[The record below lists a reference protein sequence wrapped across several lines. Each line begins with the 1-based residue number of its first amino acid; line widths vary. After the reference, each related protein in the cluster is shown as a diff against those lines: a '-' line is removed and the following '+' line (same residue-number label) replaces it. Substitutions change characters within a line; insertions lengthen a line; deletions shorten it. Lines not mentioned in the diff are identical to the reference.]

1 MNLSTY
7 KIIIF
12 ILNESL
18 FYIAIHLFFT
28 GVLGKIDIKKQTFLC
43 FFISVFISII
53 NYIYPL
59 STILNLL
66 TIFLLDL
73 LISLNYSKK
82 LSKNIPYTFLF
93 ILFLNFYELFVVF
106 SISILFSV
114 SMENAIN
121 NNLTYTISMFLSRFL
136 LLLTSYIIYAF
147 KSKLNI
153 SKNTTHFWIVIT
165 IFSLGSLYIFYYL
178 IYQSII
184 YTFHNYSSIILIVCV
199 IILFNITVFYL
210 YNRQCKDYEL
220 HEENSRLSN
229 YLKIQE
235 VQQAETMAYLKKVSE
250 MKYDMKNLFIGLS
263 GLMETENYDEV
274 FHIIHEK
281 TDFFSTPTDIVN
293 TPDNVINTILNYKIS
308 YAQNKNIT
316 VHHNLLLTN
325 SVNIGYDDLSVT
337 LGNAIDNAVEYL
349 NSHSIQNPYISITI
363 SYDYCILNITI
374 SNPVCDSIN
383 IPDNYLIP
391 STKTEPN
398 HGFGISSILKIVEKY
413 NGMLSIKCE
422 NLVFTID
429 ITLICDK

>member
-1 MNLSTY
+1 MEITTY
-7 KIIIF
+7 KFIIF
-12 ILNESL
+12 LLGESL
-18 FYIAIHLFFT
+18 FYLSLHFYFCTVLDNPINKKYSYVYFLFS
-28 GVLGKIDIKKQTFLC
+28 VLLGILIY
-43 FFISVFISII
+43 FIQFPSYINIITSLILDFI
-53 NYIYPL
+53 
-59 STILNLL
+59 
-66 TIFLLDL
+66 
-73 LISLNYSKK
+73 ISLYYSRK
-82 LSKNIPYTFLF
+82 LIRNILFTFLF
-93 ILFLNFYELFVVF
+93 GIIVNFFELFVTF
-106 SISILFSV
+106 IISVIFSV
-114 SMENAIN
+114 NIANALSN
-121 NNLTYTISMFLSRFL
+121 NFTYTISLLLCRFL
-136 LLLTSYIIYAF
+136 LLITSYIIF
-147 KSKLNI
+147 MLKTKINL
-153 SKNTTHFWIVIT
+153 SKNTTNFWPVIA
-165 IFSLGSLYIFYYL
+165 IFSCGSLYLFYFMLYLSIQNRINTYSEIIFVL
-178 IYQSII
+178 SI
-184 YTFHNYSSIILIVCV
+184 

-250 MKYDMKNLFIGLS
+250 MKHDMKNLFIGLS
-263 GLMETENYDEV
+263 GLMENENYDEV

>member
-1 MNLSTY
+1 MEITTY
-7 KIIIF
+7 KFIIF
-12 ILNESL
+12 LLGESL
-18 FYIAIHLFFT
+18 FYLSLHFYFYAVLDNPINKKYSYVYFLFP
-28 GVLGKIDIKKQTFLC
+28 VLLGILIY
-43 FFISVFISII
+43 FIQFPSYINIITSLILDFI
-53 NYIYPL
+53 
-59 STILNLL
+59 
-66 TIFLLDL
+66 
-73 LISLNYSKK
+73 ISLYYSRK
-82 LSKNIPYTFLF
+82 LIRNILFTFLF
-93 ILFLNFYELFVVF
+93 GIIVNFFELFVTF
-106 SISILFSV
+106 IISVIFSV
-114 SMENAIN
+114 NIANALSN
-121 NNLTYTISMFLSRFL
+121 NFTYTISLLLCRFL
-136 LLLTSYIIYAF
+136 LLITSYIIF
-147 KSKLNI
+147 MLKTKINL
-153 SKNTTHFWIVIT
+153 SKNTTNFWPVIA
-165 IFSLGSLYIFYYL
+165 IFSCGSLYLFYFMLYLSIQNKINTYSEIIFVL
-178 IYQSII
+178 SI
-184 YTFHNYSSIILIVCV
+184 

-235 VQQAETMAYLKKVSE
+235 VQQAETMVYLKKVSE
-250 MKYDMKNLFIGLS
+250 MKHDMKNLFIGLS

>member
-1 MNLSTY
+1 MEITTY
-7 KIIIF
+7 KFIIF
-12 ILNESL
+12 LLGESL
-18 FYIAIHLFFT
+18 FYLSLHFYFYAVLDNPINKKYSYVYFLFP
-28 GVLGKIDIKKQTFLC
+28 VLLGILIY
-43 FFISVFISII
+43 FIQFPSYINIITSLILDFI
-53 NYIYPL
+53 
-59 STILNLL
+59 
-66 TIFLLDL
+66 
-73 LISLNYSKK
+73 ISLYYSRK
-82 LSKNIPYTFLF
+82 LIRNILFTFLF
-93 ILFLNFYELFVVF
+93 GIIVNFFELFVTF
-106 SISILFSV
+106 IISVIFSV
-114 SMENAIN
+114 NIANALSN
-121 NNLTYTISMFLSRFL
+121 NFTYTISLLLCRFL
-136 LLLTSYIIYAF
+136 LLITSYIIF
-147 KSKLNI
+147 MLKTKINL
-153 SKNTTHFWIVIT
+153 SKNTTNFWPVIA
-165 IFSLGSLYIFYYL
+165 IFSCGSLYLFYFMLYLSIQNKINTYSEIIFVL
-178 IYQSII
+178 SI
-184 YTFHNYSSIILIVCV
+184 

-250 MKYDMKNLFIGLS
+250 MKHDMKNLFIGLS
-263 GLMETENYDEV
+263 GLMENENYDEV

>member
-1 MNLSTY
+1 MEITTY
-7 KIIIF
+7 KFIIF
-12 ILNESL
+12 LLGESL
-18 FYIAIHLFFT
+18 FYLSLHFYFYAVLDNPINKKYSYVYFLFP
-28 GVLGKIDIKKQTFLC
+28 VLLGILIY
-43 FFISVFISII
+43 FIQFPSYINIITSLILDFI
-53 NYIYPL
+53 
-59 STILNLL
+59 
-66 TIFLLDL
+66 
-73 LISLNYSKK
+73 ISLYYSRK
-82 LSKNIPYTFLF
+82 LIRNILFTFLF
-93 ILFLNFYELFVVF
+93 GIIVNFFELFVTF
-106 SISILFSV
+106 IISVIFSV
-114 SMENAIN
+114 NIANALSN
-121 NNLTYTISMFLSRFL
+121 NFTYTISLLLCRFL
-136 LLLTSYIIYAF
+136 LLITSYIIF
-147 KSKLNI
+147 MLKTKINL
-153 SKNTTHFWIVIT
+153 SKNTTNFWPVIA
-165 IFSLGSLYIFYYL
+165 IFSCGSLYLFYFMLYLSIQNKINTYSEIIFVL
-178 IYQSII
+178 SI
-184 YTFHNYSSIILIVCV
+184 

-220 HEENSRLSN
+220 HEENSRISN

-235 VQQAETMAYLKKVSE
+235 VQQAETMVYLKKVSE
-250 MKYDMKNLFIGLS
+250 MKHDMKNLFIGLS